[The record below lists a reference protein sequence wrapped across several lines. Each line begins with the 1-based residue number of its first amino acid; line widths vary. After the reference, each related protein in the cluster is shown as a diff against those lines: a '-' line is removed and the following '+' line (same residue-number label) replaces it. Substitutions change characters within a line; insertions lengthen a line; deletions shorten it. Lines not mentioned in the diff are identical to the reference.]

1 MIENVGILIGLDG
14 KTVVTTNNIFHIENR
29 LAGELYVS
37 SRVPY
42 QDPISLNKQGVY
54 TCRIPL
60 QSGEIRDINIGIYAI
75 GFISKHA
82 V

>member
-1 MIENVGILIGLDG
+1 MMENVGKLIGLDG
-14 KTVVTTNNIFHIENR
+14 KTVDTTNNTFHIENPQ
-29 LAGELYVS
+29 AGELYVS
-37 SRVPY
+37 SRHY
-42 QDPISLNKQGVY
+42 EDPISFNKQGVY

-60 QSGEIRDINIGIYAI
+60 ESGEIRDINIGIYAI